1 MDNEILTESGF
12 ENELVYSQNVIEFV
26 TVAGEYCGFSENI
39 ANFSRKEFIE
49 KSLKL
54 LPLLYLK
61 STLLPK
67 IESINDVVNEKF
79 VAEHDWVFIK
89 ENISQ
94 KLGSYDSFI
103 EVSDL
108 MNPTT
113 IDSTSLSISECF
125 ADIYQDLR
133 DFISLYQLGETE
145 SMNDG
150 LWECKLNFEQS
161 WGQKILGVL
170 ANFHQIYF
178 GTDEIE
184 EEDELSSDINSEI
197 SQNAWVNTLFEK
209 D

>member
-1 MDNEILTESGF
+1 MDDEILNESGF

-26 TVAGEYCGFSENI
+26 TVAGEYCGFSESI
-39 ANFSRKEFIE
+39 SNFSRKEFIE

-67 IESINDVVNEKF
+67 IESISDVVNEKF

-133 DFISLYQLGETE
+133 DFISLYQFTDNPFRVP
-145 SMNDG
+145 SMR
-150 LWECKLNFEQS
+150 KVYRRHRS
-161 WGQKILGVL
+161 VISVSR
-170 ANFHQIYF
+170 IYEVQPF
-178 GTDEIE
+178 I
-184 EEDELSSDINSEI
+184 
-197 SQNAWVNTLFEK
+197 QRVP
-209 D
+209 